1 MNDKPMKNPHKA
13 LIALGSNLGDSEGI
27 IQQAFQALECL
38 TQGAISRSSLWKTEP
53 VDCPEGSPSFVNA
66 AMSFEVSSDTIPE
79 DFLRKLLA
87 IESVMG
93 RKRSGVINEPR
104 VIDIDLICLGS
115 IRMDSPFLTLP
126 HPRAHLRSF
135 VLAPLAEIEPDFS
148 FPGFDATA
156 SELLKDLPSEEGCV
170 SSMKTQP

>member
-1 MNDKPMKNPHKA
+1 MKNPHKA

-27 IQQAFQALECL
+27 IQEAFLALEGL
-38 TQGAISRSSLWKTEP
+38 TQGNTSRSSLWKTEP
-53 VDCPEGSPSFVNA
+53 VDCPEGSPCFVNA

-87 IESVMG
+87 IESVLG

-148 FPGFDATA
+148 FPGFHATA
-156 SELLKDLPSEEGCV
+156 TELLKDLPPEEGCV
-170 SSMKTQP
+170 SSRKTQP